1 MRRAGTAA
9 KAAACALSLLLVAC
23 GVPGMSGCIDGGSRS
38 ISGDCTLI
46 TVPAD
51 VPQKGV
57 YTVTCYDDFAGRWA
71 SGTQQ
76 EAVCSQWQDAGSEWD
91 DGIAVID
98 GLYLVACS
106 ETFGSVGDKVVW
118 VLEDGTEIPSIIADA
133 KSSGDANYTK
143 WGHMTGGTVNVI
155 EFEVKRS
162 VYMQRGNPGS
172 SAWKGEWGGKAV
184 NSCRN
189 YGTGGK
195 ADGDGLGGCSSS
207 AVGGDGYLTT
217 AMQVAE
223 DDSHGYRTGSMG
235 PDEFDCQGFVKW
247 CLKQNGWDISPWGFK
262 DGTGTGAAAEGLSKM
277 GWDVAPY
284 DAEEIQP
291 GDILIYHY
299 SQSNGHVAFYAGD
312 GNVVD
317 SVGDFDGA
325 PGDSSGTEIAR
336 RPNSYTKWQYR
347 ARPPAGT
354 STGSAGSSSGGAFGC
369 SALLR

>member
-1 MRRAGTAA
+1 
-9 KAAACALSLLLVAC
+9 
-23 GVPGMSGCIDGGSRS
+23 
-38 ISGDCTLI
+38 
-46 TVPAD
+46 
-51 VPQKGV
+51 
-57 YTVTCYDDFAGRWA
+57 
-71 SGTQQ
+71 
-76 EAVCSQWQDAGSEWD
+76 
-91 DGIAVID
+91 
-98 GLYLVACS
+98 
-106 ETFGSVGDKVVW
+106 
-118 VLEDGTEIPSIIADA
+118 
-133 KSSGDANYTK
+133 
-143 WGHMTGGTVNVI
+143 MTGGTVNVI

-284 DAEEIQP
+284 DAGGNP
-291 GDILIYHY
+291 GP
-299 SQSNGHVAFYAGD
+299 AT
-312 GNVVD
+312 
-317 SVGDFDGA
+317 
-325 PGDSSGTEIAR
+325 SSSTTTAKATGTSPSTPATGTWWTPWETSTAR
-336 RPNSYTKWQYR
+336 RATR
-347 ARPPAGT
+347 AGPR
-354 STGSAGSSSGGAFGC
+354 
-369 SALLR
+369 